1 MKVFPMMCH
10 VRAEGSAT
18 RIDVYDEIGDGSP
31 YGDGVS
37 AKDFAA
43 QLSAVKGPLDV
54 HINSYGGSVKDGIAI
69 TSAIRSHKGPK
80 RTIVDGMACSA
91 ASVIMQAGDERIVQP
106 GAMVM
111 IHDAS
116 IGLVGNAA
124 EMQKAAAELDK
135 FSDNIAQ
142 VYADRAGGTP
152 AQWRT
157 AMRDETWYTA
167 DEAVDAG
174 LADKVGDGTAAL
186 PGELDLSA
194 FAFVP
199 ERIVARLRE
208 LPLRAA
214 YAPAPY
220 SHESWENVQCP
231 VCGKFNDDDAQY
243 CGQCGVQLAGRDDVT
258 TTRTA
263 SKATGTATAPILAA
277 AAETDDTDG
286 PACRM
291 CAGKGRL
298 PHPVTGKA
306 SVQCPGCHGTGK
318 APMTGDDPGE
328 MPDESDPSNA
338 ANGMTVELH
347 DGIHPEVAQAA
358 LDWLRSK
365 VKQQAAIS
373 AQALA
378 EAGLEP
384 GAALGA
390 VFAAASVDQS
400 DWDGPKAMSLAA
412 KSSDPA
418 ATYKEICAG
427 TKAGDPSKQ
436 DSWALPYRYPGKPIN
451 AAGVRN
457 ALSRLP
463 QTQGLTNEAAA
474 KALLERLMKQVNPDH
489 ESGDAGNAAP
499 SWITQTP
506 APEPPAWLNSAKE
519 AK

>member
-1 MKVFPMMCH
+1 MTTYPIRCQI
-10 VRAEGSAT
+10 RADGGTT
-18 RIDVYDEIGDGSP
+18 RVEVYDDIGKGGWTGAGLTA
-31 YGDGVS
+31 GDFT
-37 AKDFAA
+37 ARLAD
-43 QLSAVKGPLDV
+43 VKGPLDV
-54 HINSYGGSVKDGIAI
+54 HINSGGGSVQDGTAI
-69 TSAIRSHKGPK
+69 TNAIRAYKGRT
-80 RTIVDGMACSA
+80 RTIVDGMAASI
-91 ASVIMQAGDERIVQP
+91 ASVIMQAGDERVIQP

-116 IGLVGNAA
+116 SECYGNAA
-124 EMQKAAAELDK
+124 DMSKMSADLDK
-135 FSDNIAQ
+135 HSDNLAS
-142 VYADRAGGTP
+142 VYAARAGGNP
-152 AQWRT
+152 GQWRD
-157 AMRDETWYTA
+157 AMRAETWYTA
-167 DEAVDAG
+167 DEAVAAG
-174 LADKVGDGTAAL
+174 LADKVGTDAAAL
-186 PGELDLSA
+186 PTEFGLA
-194 FAFVP
+194 AHHAVP
-199 ERIVARLRE
+199 DRIVARIKE
-208 LPLRAA
+208 LPRRDPQAA

-220 SHESWENVQCP
+220 SHESWENVLCP
-231 VCGKFNDDDAQY
+231 VCGCYNDDDGKY
-243 CGQCGVQLAGRDDVT
+243 CGQCGIELAGRDDVT

-263 SKATGTATAPILAA
+263 SKATGSATAPILAA

-338 ANGMTVELH
+338 ASGTAWLRK
-347 DGIHPEVAQAA
+347 QAA
-358 LDWLRSK
+358 ARHPNTP
-365 VKQQAAIS
+365 AAT
-373 AQALA
+373 ADPAAALV
-378 EAGLEP
+378 EAGFT
-384 GAALGA
+384 AAEVLDA
-390 VFAAASVDQS
+390 VFTDAASVDQS

-427 TKAGDPSKQ
+427 TKAGDPSDQ
-436 DSWALPYRYPGKPIN
+436 SSWALPYRYPGKGPN

-474 KALLERLMKQVNPDH
+474 KALLERLMKQVNPDPDH